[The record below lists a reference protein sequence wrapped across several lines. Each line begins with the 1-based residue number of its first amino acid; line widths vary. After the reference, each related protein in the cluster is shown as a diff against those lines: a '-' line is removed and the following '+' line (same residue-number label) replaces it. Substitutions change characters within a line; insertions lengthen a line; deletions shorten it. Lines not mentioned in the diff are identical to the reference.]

1 MTVLADW
8 QIRTYCENDNMIDPF
23 REDHLNP
30 ASIDV
35 TIGDKIMVEVAD
47 QEAFIEMDI
56 SDTTASNPYMMVP
69 GEFCLAQVQ
78 EILTLPSFVTAQ
90 FLLKSSRGREGYEHL
105 MAGFI
110 DPGYSGRLTLE
121 LKNMRR
127 HHEIPLYKGLKIG
140 QLVFHRTCGTPLV
153 DYSQTGRYQGDLK
166 VTASRG

>member
-90 FLLKSSRGREGYEHL
+90 FLLKSSRGRDGYEHL

-153 DYSQTGRYQGDLK
+153 NYSQTGRYQGDLK